1 MPHHLLVTSMHLA
14 LPREEVFAF
23 FADAGNLQHITPRNL
38 DFQILTDQPITMRE
52 GTLIEYR
59 LRLGGFPLRWR
70 TRIATWRPPEAFVD
84 EQLSGPY
91 RLWQHTHCFREDS
104 EGTVIKDQV
113 RYQLP
118 FAPLGELGHP
128 LVRWQLHQ
136 MFTYRQQAVRAILLA
151 R

>member
-1 MPHHLLVTSMHLA
+1 MPHHLLAKSMQLA
-14 LPREEVFAF
+14 LPRDQVFAF
-23 FADAGNLQHITPRNL
+23 FADAGNLQHITPRQL
-38 DFQILTDQPITMRE
+38 DFRIVTEQPILMRE

-70 TRIATWRPPEAFVD
+70 TQITTWRPPEAFVD
-84 EQLSGPY
+84 EQLRGPY

-104 EGTVIKDQV
+104 EGTVIEDQV

-118 FAPLGELGHP
+118 FAPLGELAHP

-136 MFTYRQQAVRAILLA
+136 IFTYRQQAVRAILLA